1 MKHIFCLLT
10 LVLIMTVVISAQG
23 FKVKSSGNQTFN
35 FEDKG
40 GRNQVTFFS
49 ETPLEDI
56 NGTANGIGGYVSF
69 DVANFA
75 KTLKGKLTVQV
86 TSMNTGIE
94 LRNKHMQSSNWLDA
108 AKYPEI
114 SFEIKSVSDLNQIAD
129 NKLEFKVKGDFTL
142 HGTTKE
148 VVANGEATY
157 LDENEQTKK
166 RAPGD
171 LLGIRAKFSVNISDY
186 GVDNAVI
193 GNKVSEKIDV
203 GVNVIGSNVK

>member
-1 MKHIFCLLT
+1 
-10 LVLIMTVVISAQG
+10 MTVVISAQE
-23 FKVKSSGNQTFN
+23 FKIKASGSQTFN
-35 FEDKG
+35 FEDKS

-56 NGTANGIGGYVSF
+56 NGTANGIGGSISF

-94 LRNKHMQSSNWLDA
+94 LRNHHLQSSNWLDA

-142 HGTTKE
+142 HGITKE
-148 VVANGEATY
+148 VIASADATY

-171 LLGIRAKFSVNISDY
+171 LLGVRAKFSVNLSEY
-186 GVDNAVI
+186 GIDNAVI
-193 GNKVSEKIDV
+193 GSKVSEKIDI
-203 GVNVIGSNVK
+203 GVNVVGSNAK

>member
-1 MKHIFCLLT
+1 
-10 LVLIMTVVISAQG
+10 MTVVISAQE
-23 FKVKSSGNQTFN
+23 FKIKASGSQTFN
-35 FEDKG
+35 FEDKS

-56 NGTANGIGGYVSF
+56 NGTANGIGGSVSF

-75 KTLKGKLTVQV
+75 KTLNGKLTVQV

-94 LRNKHMQSSNWLDA
+94 LRNRHLQSTNWLDA
-108 AKYPEI
+108 QKYPEI

-129 NKLEFKVKGDFTL
+129 NKLEFKVKGNFTL
-142 HGTTKE
+142 HGVTKE
-148 VVANGEATY
+148 VMANADATY
-157 LDENEQTKK
+157 LDENEQTRK

-171 LLGIRAKFSVNISDY
+171 LLGIRAKFSVNLSDY

-193 GNKVSEKIDV
+193 GNKVSEKIEV
-203 GVNVIGSNVK
+203 GVNVVGSNKK